1 MGGEEKREKVKEME
15 GEGSRRG
22 GKDRE
27 RERRGE
33 KEGDGEETRGRAA
46 DHESAFQNWSL
57 TLTSLDWKKYHSAQ
71 RGVPSP

>member
-27 RERRGE
+27 RGEKRRERRRRR
-33 KEGDGEETRGRAA
+33 GDSGQ
-46 DHESAFQNWSL
+46 SC
-57 TLTSLDWKKYHSAQ
+57 
-71 RGVPSP
+71 